1 MNLSEV
7 KFLLKKYHFSPNKI
21 RGQNFLISDDP
32 LQEMIKTAN
41 IKKEDLI
48 LEVGAGLGA
57 LTTELIK
64 RSQKVVAF
72 EVEKN
77 FRPLLQ
83 NLTQVNHNLR
93 IVWQN
98 ILSLSDQQLKD
109 ILIKEKA
116 SVYKIVANIPYYL
129 TAKFIR
135 QFILTRHKPQS
146 MTLMVQKE
154 VAERITVKNKK
165 HSLLSLSVALYAQ
178 SKLVRIIAKDNFYPS
193 PKVDSAIIYIYDIHS
208 WNYSIEERKFWQLVH
223 RGFASKRKKLFN
235 NLLTDQDLTKEK
247 LNLAFAKINLDKNI
261 RAEDLTVSNWL
272 QLIYYLE
279 RH

>member
-109 ILIKEKA
+109 ILIKE
-116 SVYKIVANIPYYL
+116 Y
-129 TAKFIR
+129 
-135 QFILTRHKPQS
+135 
-146 MTLMVQKE
+146 
-154 VAERITVKNKK
+154 
-165 HSLLSLSVALYAQ
+165 
-178 SKLVRIIAKDNFYPS
+178 
-193 PKVDSAIIYIYDIHS
+193 
-208 WNYSIEERKFWQLVH
+208 
-223 RGFASKRKKLFN
+223 
-235 NLLTDQDLTKEK
+235 
-247 LNLAFAKINLDKNI
+247 
-261 RAEDLTVSNWL
+261 
-272 QLIYYLE
+272 
-279 RH
+279 